1 VVLIRDL
8 KFAPDAFGAV
18 LGSAKYRDT
27 SYVSSKRFQFLQG
40 WTIVMTG
47 GFIESDMRLLHSL
60 LSKLGISKVKAERH
74 PIRVFLLDDDR
85 RRHRWFSARFKGD
98 FVDVADNVKQA
109 EEFLSANSYDAIF
122 LDHDLHPEHYNT
134 DSRDDTRT
142 GYAIA
147 SWLAAHPEL
156 QAASTILV
164 HTRNA
169 DGAMRMVEELR
180 RAGRTAEYVP
190 FPMLEERIKH
200 YWRH

>member
-1 VVLIRDL
+1 MSLW
-8 KFAPDAFGAV
+8 
-18 LGSAKYRDT
+18 
-27 SYVSSKRFQFLQG
+27 Q
-40 WTIVMTG
+40 
-47 GFIESDMRLLHSL
+47 SL
-60 LSKLGISKVKAERH
+60 LNKLGLNQIKAERH

-98 FVDVADNVKQA
+98 LVDVAVNVEKA
-109 EEFLSANSYDAIF
+109 REFLSANSYDAVF
-122 LDHDLHPEHYNT
+122 LDHDLHPEHYDN
-134 DSRDDTRT
+134 DSQDDTRT
-142 GYAIA
+142 GFAIA
-147 SWLAAHPEL
+147 SWLAANPDL
-156 QAASTILV
+156 QPASTILV

>member
-1 VVLIRDL
+1 
-8 KFAPDAFGAV
+8 
-18 LGSAKYRDT
+18 
-27 SYVSSKRFQFLQG
+27 
-40 WTIVMTG
+40 MTG
-47 GFIESDMRLLHSL
+47 GFLEYDMRFLNSL
-60 LSKLGISKVKAERH
+60 LGRFRLGRVKAERH

-109 EEFLSANSYDAIF
+109 QEFLGTNSYDAIF

-156 QAASTILV
+156 QPASTILV

-190 FPMLEERIKH
+190 FPLLEERIKH